1 MSLTD
6 THYPDDAGQ
15 SPHTA
20 LLGSEFVGWDETAQ
34 TVTMRFTVKRE
45 MTTWRGGV
53 QGGLVAGYLD
63 DVMGYA
69 YVAATGGEMAPL
81 NLDIS
86 MSLIRLIP
94 EGATM
99 IGTGMNHFWNA
110 PHEGH
115 GGDLVYF
122 QAHSAPGIYA
132 RAFLEGRIGDVELD
146 AASGHV
152 KALVMADGRRV
163 EGDARGR
170 CDRRPCGRG
179 GRRARRDRCGA
190 HARFA
195 RRRRVVGVAG
205 AAAVCAGAD
214 SRLARG

>member
-1 MSLTD
+1 MSLND

-20 LLGSEFVGWDETAQ
+20 LLGSEFVSWDEAAQ

-81 NLDIS
+81 NLDLT

-94 EGATM
+94 EGPL
-99 IGTGMNHFWNA
+99 IGKGRVVKA
-110 PHEGH
+110 GKR
-115 GGDLVYF
+115 V
-122 QAHSAPGIYA
+122 I
-132 RAFLEGRIGDVELD
+132 FLEGELL
-146 AASGHV
+146 AE
-152 KALVMADGRRV
+152 DGTL
-163 EGDARGR
+163 
-170 CDRRPCGRG
+170 
-179 GRRARRDRCGA
+179 
-190 HARFA
+190 HARA
-195 RRRRVVGVAG
+195 TSTAIPTPRPTPTTTGMR
-205 AAAVCAGAD
+205 
-214 SRLARG
+214 

>member
-1 MSLTD
+1 MTQA

-20 LLGSEFVGWDETAQ
+20 LLGSQFVSWDEAAQ

-45 MTTWRGGV
+45 MCTWRGGV

-94 EGATM
+94 EGATFTAK
-99 IGTGMNHFWNA
+99 GRVVK
-110 PHEGH
+110 
-115 GGDLVYF
+115 GGRRV
-122 QAHSAPGIYA
+122 I
-132 RAFLEGRIGDVELD
+132 FLEGELLAED
-146 AASGHV
+146 GTLYARSTST
-152 KALVMADGRRV
+152 ALPTP
-163 EGDARGR
+163 
-170 CDRRPCGRG
+170 RPTPTSTG
-179 GRRARRDRCGA
+179 
-190 HARFA
+190 
-195 RRRRVVGVAG
+195 
-205 AAAVCAGAD
+205 
-214 SRLARG
+214 LK